1 MSWRGLAVLAVLAAC
16 GRPAPSSAPAPVVPL
31 WQVREGGGLAPIEP
45 GTRELA
51 LLDAA
56 GCEDCHA
63 EEHGE
68 WAQSRHGLAW
78 RNGIFQREYSE
89 QPRAWCVNCHAPLA
103 PQQEALAAGDSRL
116 ADQGVSC
123 AACHVRRGALVSATR
138 AAHSPHQT
146 QIDPSF
152 GGPAMCADCHQFN
165 FPILRGG
172 DGVAL
177 RQTRHPMQATVAD
190 FRAGPARDTP
200 GGCLGCHG
208 SPAGHAFRGGHELA
222 MLQRALSA
230 SWCRSGDEVVIELAN
245 VGAGHRVPT
254 GDLHRHFLAR
264 VWLPTAPEA
273 TFEAF
278 FGRRFKLAA
287 DGGRETIWDSSLW
300 PGQRRRFAVPLA
312 SLLPKEEAV
321 GESDELSEGKDE
333 LLPGEEEGLEGASE
347 ARAVEST
354 STTLAASPALGPTSG
369 AAVASAPVP
378 HAMASAPTPAHV
390 PVLTEP
396 LSFEVTYV
404 YTADEVPRPRRDP
417 GEPTTAQ
424 VHRERARFDELP
436 VCAARR

>member
-1 MSWRGLAVLAVLAAC
+1 MSWRGLATLAVLAAC
-16 GRPAPSSAPAPVVPL
+16 GRPPPSSQPTPAAAPL
-31 WQVREGGGLAPIEP
+31 WQARAAGGLAPIEP

-56 GCEDCHA
+56 SCEDCHA
-63 EEHGE
+63 EQHGE

-78 RNGIFQREYSE
+78 RNGIFQREYSA

-103 PQQEALAAGDSRL
+103 PQQEALATGDSRL

-152 GGPAMCADCHQFN
+152 GSPAMCGDCHQFN

-190 FRAGPARDTP
+190 FLAGPARAAP
-200 GGCLGCHG
+200 GGCLSCHG

-222 MLQRALSA
+222 MLQRAISA
-230 SWCRSGDEVVIELAN
+230 SWCRSGQDVVIELAN

-273 TFEAF
+273 TFEAY
-278 FGRRFKLAA
+278 FGRRFKLAE
-287 DGGRETIWDSSLW
+287 DGGRETIWDSTLW
-300 PGQRRRFAVPLA
+300 PGQRRRFVVPLA

-321 GESDELSEGKDE
+321 GEEEGVAGEAGAVVGEEAVGDELAVV
-333 LLPGEEEGLEGASE
+333 GEEGERVSE
-347 ARAVEST
+347 
-354 STTLAASPALGPTSG
+354 LA
-369 AAVASAPVP
+369 
-378 HAMASAPTPAHV
+378 
-390 PVLTEP
+390 EP

-404 YTADEVPRPRRDP
+404 YTEDEVPRPRRDP

>member
-1 MSWRGLAVLAVLAAC
+1 MSWRGLAGLAVVAAC
-16 GRPAPSSAPAPVVPL
+16 GRPAPSAPPVVAAAPL
-31 WQVREGGGLAPIEP
+31 WQVRDSGGLTPIEP
-45 GTRELA
+45 GTREPA

-56 GCEDCHA
+56 ACEDCHA

-78 RNGIFQREYSE
+78 RNGIFQREYSA

-103 PQQEALAAGDSRL
+103 PQQEALSAGDSRL

-123 AACHVRRGALVSATR
+123 AACHVRRGALVSSSR
-138 AAHSPHQT
+138 SPRSPHQT
-146 QIDPSF
+146 QIEPSF
-152 GGPAMCADCHQFN
+152 GSPAMCADCHQFN
-165 FPILRGG
+165 FPVLRGG

-190 FRAGPARDTP
+190 FRAGPKRDTP
-200 GGCLGCHG
+200 GGCLACHG

-222 MLQRALSA
+222 MLRRAISA
-230 SWCRSGDEVVIELAN
+230 SWCRSGDAVVIELAN

-254 GDLHRHFLAR
+254 GDIHRHFLAR

-273 TFEAF
+273 TFEAY
-278 FGRRFKLAA
+278 FGRRFKLAE
-287 DGGRETIWDSSLW
+287 DGGRETIWDSTLW
-300 PGQRRRFAVPLA
+300 PGQRRRFTVPLA

-321 GESDELSEGKDE
+321 GGEDGEAGAVGEQAEVGEQAVVAGEPAVVVSEQGERVSEL
-333 LLPGEEEGLEGASE
+333 
-347 ARAVEST
+347 V
-354 STTLAASPALGPTSG
+354 
-369 AAVASAPVP
+369 
-378 HAMASAPTPAHV
+378 
-390 PVLTEP
+390 EP

-404 YTADEVPRPRRDP
+404 YTEDEVPRPRRDP

-436 VCAARR
+436 ACVARR